1 MSYLLTCSKLW
12 GIQKL
17 SSMEKLGDYI
27 FKIEFGSEEEKA
39 HVLEG
44 GPWRHKGDAEKPSG

>member
-1 MSYLLTCSKLW
+1 
-12 GIQKL
+12 
-17 SSMEKLGDYI
+17 MEKLGDYI